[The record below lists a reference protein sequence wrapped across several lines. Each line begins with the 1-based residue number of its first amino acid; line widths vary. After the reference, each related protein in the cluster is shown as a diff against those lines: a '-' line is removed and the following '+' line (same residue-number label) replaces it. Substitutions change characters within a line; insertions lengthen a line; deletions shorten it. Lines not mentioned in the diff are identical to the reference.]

1 MKQKLVISKE
11 FENVRADIALSSLL
25 GITRSALKNRIQ
37 DGIIVNGKTKALSHL
52 CHEKDV
58 FEVEIKEQ
66 ILPSLEPEPIPLS
79 ILFEDET
86 LLVINKQAGLV
97 VHAGGGTQNNTL
109 VNGLI
114 YHLRKK
120 GGLKE
125 FGDTL
130 RPGIVHRLDK
140 DTSGVMVIAKTLKA
154 MENLQKQFASRTIEK
169 EYRAIVSGNIRD
181 EEITVDQPI
190 GRHPTERKKMT
201 VLTTLPSRKAYTS
214 IRVLEHFNEAA
225 YVAAFP
231 KTGRTHQ
238 IRVHLAYIK
247 HPILGDEVYGSHS
260 LNQNFKAFI
269 SRQALHARRLKFQH
283 PLNEKTLEFTA
294 PLPKD
299 MQTLLEALKQ

>member
-1 MKQKLVISKE
+1 MKQKFVISKE
-11 FENVRADIALSSLL
+11 FENLRADIALSSLL

-52 CHEKDV
+52 CHENDV

-66 ILPSLEPEPIPLS
+66 ILPSLAPEPIPLQ

-114 YHLRKK
+114 YHLRKD
-120 GGLKE
+120 GYLKE

-154 MENLQKQFASRTIEK
+154 MENLQRQFASRSIEK
-169 EYRAIVSGNIRD
+169 EYRAIVSGNIHE
-181 EEITVDQPI
+181 EEIIVDQPI
-190 GRHPTERKKMT
+190 GRHPKERKKMA
-201 VLTTLPSRKAYTS
+201 VLTPTPSRNACTC
-214 IRVLEHFNEAA
+214 IRVLEHFKETA
-225 YVAAFP
+225 YIAAFP

-247 HPILGDEVYGSHS
+247 HPILGDEIYGSHA
-260 LNQNFKAFI
+260 LNQKFKTFI
-269 SRQALHARRLKFQH
+269 MRQALHASRLKFQH
-283 PLNEKTLEFTA
+283 PLNEKILEFTA

-299 MQTLLEALKQ
+299 MQNLLKSLK